1 MLSYNNISHG
11 EGIAL
16 STTMKPDTLITFE
29 HPVNEQIRLYLRL
42 EHLFNE
48 FQKNLYEDN
57 ESTNKLALSAL
68 LKIVN
73 VVDRPDLKS
82 KLVQIL
88 TLHAS
93 NLAQLKQ
100 APEVDNAMLEEILH
114 KLEQHIAYLHEYK
127 GKLGDALR
135 KNEFLSQIRLQLSN
149 PAGLCETTLPP
160 LRLWL
165 SKSAEQRQHDLEQWC
180 KPFNNLL
187 NAIALLL
194 KLIRQSTQTLT
205 VVARQGF
212 YQQQQDSSLPCEL
225 LRISVASSL
234 DVFPEFS
241 ANKHRIIIR
250 FLQPDLYGGRKPTQ
264 TKEDVEFYL
273 RCCRI

>member
-1 MLSYNNISHG
+1 M
-11 EGIAL
+11 EKAL
-16 STTMKPDTLITFE
+16 LLTVTMKPDTLITFE
-29 HPVNEQIRLYLRL
+29 HPVNEQVRLYLRL

-48 FQKNLYEDN
+48 FQKNLYQDDA
-57 ESTNKLALSAL
+57 SASKQALSGL
-68 LKIVN
+68 LKMIN

-88 TLHAS
+88 TLHAA
-93 NLAQLKQ
+93 NLSQLKQ
-100 APEVDNAMLEEILH
+100 APEVDSAMLEDILN

-127 GKLGDALR
+127 GKLGAALR
-135 KNEFLSQIRLQLSN
+135 KNEFLSQIRLHLSN
-149 PAGLCETTLPP
+149 PAGPCESTLPP

-165 SKSAEQRQHDLEQWC
+165 SKSAEQRQHDLELWC
-180 KPFNNLL
+180 KPFTNLL
-187 NAIALLL
+187 NAISLLL
-194 KLIRQSTQTLT
+194 KLIRQSTQTIN
-205 VVARQGF
+205 VVAKQGF
-212 YQQQQDSSLPCEL
+212 YQQQLDASLPCEL

-250 FLQPDLYGGRKPTQ
+250 FLQPDLYGGRKATQ